1 MKISSTITDKWRF
14 SIFASFLS
22 CIILLLCLN
31 QGHESEK
38 LSGVQNITLS
48 ATSSND
54 SAQHPAASMR
64 HLEPSNVG
72 EHEKEANEEEHGGNL
87 GQQPSA
93 SIQFLEQSY
102 VGEHEKEINK
112 EDHSGNLA
120 QQPAASILFLGP
132 PYVGQR
138 EKEINEEE
146 HSGNLAQQ
154 PAASI
159 QLLEP
164 TYVGVHEKEIKS
176 GNQPAARIQVLE
188 PSNVGEHEKEIN
200 KEDHRGNSAQ
210 QPAASIQF
218 LEPSYVG
225 EHEKEINKED
235 HSGNS
240 AHQPAASIQF
250 WEPSYVGEHKKE
262 INKEDHSGNSA
273 QQPAASIQF
282 SEPSY
287 VGEHEKEINKEEH
300 DGNAAQHPAASVQ
313 FLQPSN
319 VGEHENETKE
329 EEHVCNIFDGKWV
342 YDPTA
347 SPMYNRFQCPFLSDQ
362 VSCQRNGRPDFKYE
376 KWNWEAM
383 GCEIPRFN
391 GTDML
396 ERLRGKRVIIVGD
409 SLNRNQ
415 WESLACL
422 LYSAIPIP
430 SSQAYVNVKSG
441 DYKVLRAKDYNC
453 SVEFYW
459 SPFLIELKERRG
471 KKIMRLDKLSASAQ
485 NWHGA
490 HIMVFNTGH
499 WWNHPGKIKEFDFF
513 QYRKKVVEVDKM
525 ETGLAFEMAMKT
537 WARWIDK
544 IVDINNTKVFFR
556 SISPE
561 HKGMQWCYNETK
573 LIMDESYK
581 AIFPKSMV
589 EIVERTISSTKKPV
603 KYLNITKLSQY
614 RRDAH
619 PSIYTTKQGK
629 LLTAMQRR
637 QPWSYADCS
646 HWCLPGL
653 PDTWNRLVYASM
665 VLDKLPRYF

>member
-14 SIFASFLS
+14 CIFASFLS
-22 CIILLLCLN
+22 CIILLVFLN
-31 QGHESEK
+31 QGHDSEK

-48 ATSSND
+48 ATTSSND
-54 SAQHPAASMR
+54 SAQHPAASMQ

-72 EHEKEANEEEHGGNL
+72 EHEKEANEEEHG
-87 GQQPSA
+87 
-93 SIQFLEQSY
+93 
-102 VGEHEKEINK
+102 
-112 EDHSGNLA
+112 DNLA
-120 QQPAASILFLGP
+120 QQPAANIQFLQP
-132 PYVGQR
+132 SNVGEH
-138 EKEINEEE
+138 EKETNKEE
-146 HSGNLAQQ
+146 HSGHLAQQ

-159 QLLEP
+159 QF
-164 TYVGVHEKEIKS
+164 
-176 GNQPAARIQVLE
+176 LE
-188 PSNVGEHEKEIN
+188 PSYVGEHDKETN
-200 KEDHRGNSAQ
+200 EEDHSGNLAQ

-225 EHEKEINKED
+225 EHEKEINEED

-240 AHQPAASIQF
+240 AQQPAASNQF
-250 WEPSYVGEHKKE
+250 LEPSYVGEHEKE
-262 INKEDHSGNSA
+262 TNEEDHSRNSAQQPAPSIQFLEPSYVGHEKETNEEEHSGNSA

-282 SEPSY
+282 LEPSH
-287 VGEHEKEINKEEH
+287 VGEHVKEINKEEH
-300 DGNAAQHPAASVQ
+300 SGNLAPHPAASMQ

-319 VGEHENETKE
+319 VGEHENETNE
-329 EEHVCNIFDGKWV
+329 VEHVCNIFDGKWV

-347 SPMYNRFQCPFLSDQ
+347 SPMYNRSQCPFLSDQ
-362 VSCQRNGRPDFKYE
+362 VSCQRNGRPDFVYE
-376 KWNWEAM
+376 KWNWEAK

-391 GTDML
+391 GTDTL

-499 WWNHPGKIKEFDFF
+499 WWNHPVKIKEFDFF
-513 QYRKKVVEVDKM
+513 QYRKKVVEVDKI

-544 IVDINNTKVFFR
+544 TVDINNTKVFFR

-561 HKGMQWCYNETK
+561 HKGKQWCYNETK

-589 EIVERTISSTKKPV
+589 EIVERTISSMKKPV

-619 PSIYTTKQGK
+619 PSVYTTKQGK

>member
-1 MKISSTITDKWRF
+1 MRNSIIAMKISSTITDKWRF
-14 SIFASFLS
+14 CIFASFLS
-22 CIILLLCLN
+22 CIILLVCLN
-31 QGHESEK
+31 QGHDSEK

-48 ATSSND
+48 ATTSSND
-54 SAQHPAASMR
+54 SAQHPAVSIQHLEPSNVGEHVKEASEEE
-64 HLEPSNVG
+64 HGCNLAPQPAANIQFLEPSNVG
-72 EHEKEANEEEHGGNL
+72 EHEKETNKEEH
-87 GQQPSA
+87 
-93 SIQFLEQSY
+93 
-102 VGEHEKEINK
+102 
-112 EDHSGNLA
+112 SGHLA
-120 QQPAASILFLGP
+120 QQPAP
-132 PYVGQR
+132 
-138 EKEINEEE
+138 
-146 HSGNLAQQ
+146 
-154 PAASI
+154 
-159 QLLEP
+159 
-164 TYVGVHEKEIKS
+164 
-176 GNQPAARIQVLE
+176 
-188 PSNVGEHEKEIN
+188 
-200 KEDHRGNSAQ
+200 
-210 QPAASIQF
+210 SIQF
-218 LEPSYVG
+218 LEPPYVG

-240 AHQPAASIQF
+240 AQQPAPSIQF
-250 WEPSYVGEHKKE
+250 FEPSYVGHEKETNEEENSGNLAQQPAPSIQFLEPSFVGDHEKE

-282 SEPSY
+282 LEPSH
-287 VGEHEKEINKEEH
+287 VGEHVKEINKEEH
-300 DGNAAQHPAASVQ
+300 SGNLAPHPAASMQ

-319 VGEHENETKE
+319 VGEHENETNE

-347 SPMYNRFQCPFLSDQ
+347 SPMYNRSRCPFLSDQ
-362 VSCQRNGRPDFKYE
+362 VSCQRNGRPDFVYE
-376 KWNWEAM
+376 KWNWEAK

-441 DYKVLRAKDYNC
+441 DYKVLSAKDYNC

-490 HIMVFNTGH
+490 DIMVFNTGH

-513 QYRKKVVEVDKM
+513 QYRKKVVEVDKI

-544 IVDINNTKVFFR
+544 TVDINNTKVFFR

-561 HKGMQWCYNETK
+561 HKGKQWCYNETK
-573 LIMDESYK
+573 LIMDETYK

-589 EIVERTISSTKKPV
+589 EIVERTISSMKKPV

-619 PSIYTTKQGK
+619 PSVYTTKQGK
-629 LLTAMQRR
+629 LLTATQRR

-653 PDTWNRLVYASM
+653 PDTWNRLVYASIYG
-665 VLDKLPRYF
+665 LRQTS

>member
-14 SIFASFLS
+14 CIFASFLS
-22 CIILLLCLN
+22 CIILLVFLN
-31 QGHESEK
+31 QGHDSEK

-48 ATSSND
+48 ATTSSND
-54 SAQHPAASMR
+54 SAQHPAASMQ
-64 HLEPSNVG
+64 HLEPSN
-72 EHEKEANEEEHGGNL
+72 
-87 GQQPSA
+87 
-93 SIQFLEQSY
+93 
-102 VGEHEKEINK
+102 
-112 EDHSGNLA
+112 
-120 QQPAASILFLGP
+120 
-132 PYVGQR
+132 
-138 EKEINEEE
+138 
-146 HSGNLAQQ
+146 
-154 PAASI
+154 
-159 QLLEP
+159 
-164 TYVGVHEKEIKS
+164 
-176 GNQPAARIQVLE
+176 
-188 PSNVGEHEKEIN
+188 
-200 KEDHRGNSAQ
+200 
-210 QPAASIQF
+210 
-218 LEPSYVG
+218 
-225 EHEKEINKED
+225 
-235 HSGNS
+235 
-240 AHQPAASIQF
+240 
-250 WEPSYVGEHKKE
+250 
-262 INKEDHSGNSA
+262 
-273 QQPAASIQF
+273 
-282 SEPSY
+282 
-287 VGEHEKEINKEEH
+287 
-300 DGNAAQHPAASVQ
+300 

-319 VGEHENETKE
+319 VGEHENETNE
-329 EEHVCNIFDGKWV
+329 VEHVCNIFDGKWV

-347 SPMYNRFQCPFLSDQ
+347 SPMYNRSQCPFLSDQ
-362 VSCQRNGRPDFKYE
+362 VSCQRNGRPDFVYE
-376 KWNWEAM
+376 KWNWEAK

-391 GTDML
+391 GTDTL

-499 WWNHPGKIKEFDFF
+499 WWNHPVKIKEFDFF
-513 QYRKKVVEVDKM
+513 QYRKKVVEVDKI

-544 IVDINNTKVFFR
+544 TVDINNTKVFFR

-561 HKGMQWCYNETK
+561 HKGKQWCYNETK

-589 EIVERTISSTKKPV
+589 EIVERTISSMKKPV

-619 PSIYTTKQGK
+619 PSVYTTKQGK

-665 VLDKLPRYF
+665 VLDNSSDSTIPFLFIISFYWFFAASFYSFEAQATWSLLIGSCHYECPIWLSINSGIPSVPFTFTEIFLLKFLI